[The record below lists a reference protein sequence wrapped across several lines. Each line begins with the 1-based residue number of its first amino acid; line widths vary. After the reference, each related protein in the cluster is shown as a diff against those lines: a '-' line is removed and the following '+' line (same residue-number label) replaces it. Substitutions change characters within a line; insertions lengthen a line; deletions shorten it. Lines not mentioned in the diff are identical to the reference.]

1 MTTTVAT
8 TAADAAD
15 SGDGVL
21 ERVQQLKPLLR
32 AEALEND
39 RIQRIP
45 ERSLAALKEAG
56 VWKMMTPKY
65 YGGYETP
72 FPTVFE
78 TLRTIVSACPSIGWA
93 TTLTSI
99 NWLVAR
105 CCDELQD
112 EVFGDNP
119 NALIPSVFGSF
130 GARAKRVSGGIE
142 IVGGG
147 RWGFNSGCP
156 DGDWD
161 LLGAVVE
168 EPDGSETRLWIAVPI
183 SDLELVNDWD
193 VTAARGTASWTATCG
208 DIFVPDHR
216 ILSNRNDLFGGDSAN
231 ESKRQ
236 ANNPYYG
243 PPPYMVFSNFLALIP
258 SGVADGALEVFVEQ
272 LPGRKITHTDY
283 LKASEAPIVHL
294 QVGEA
299 TMKASA
305 IDALRERLVGLCTNW
320 KPGDPELPAQTRRE
334 QLVGGSVYCYQLA
347 REAVDLLYLA
357 SGPRVIR
364 EDNPIQRFQRDIQA
378 FAQHVLLHPDTQF
391 ENIGRVR
398 CGLPP
403 FSGAARTA
411 GRPAPTGSS

>member
-1 MTTTVAT
+1 MTTSALT
-8 TAADAAD
+8 TSTAPADP
-15 SGDGVL
+15 GDGVL
-21 ERVQQLKPLLR
+21 ERVKQLKPLLR
-32 AEALEND
+32 AEALENE

-45 ERSLAALKEAG
+45 ENSLAALKEAG
-56 VWKMMTPKY
+56 VWKMMTPKH

-72 FPTVFE
+72 FPIVFE

-93 TTLTSI
+93 TALTSI
-99 NWLVAR
+99 GFLVAR

-112 EVFGDNP
+112 EVFGENP
-119 NALIPSVFGSF
+119 GPLIPSVFGSF
-130 GARAKRVSGGIE
+130 GARAKRVSGGIQ

-147 RWGFNSGCP
+147 RWGFNSGVP

-161 LLGAVVE
+161 LLGAVVD
-168 EPDGSETRLWIAVPI
+168 EPDGSETRLWIAFPV

-216 ILSNRNDLFGGDSAN
+216 ILSNRNDLFGGDSPN

-236 ANNPYYG
+236 ANNPYYS
-243 PPPYMVFSNFLALIP
+243 PPPFYVFSNFLALVP

-305 IDALRERLVGLCTNW
+305 IEAIRQRLVGLCTNW
-320 KPGDPELPAQTRRE
+320 KPGDPELPGQIRRE
-334 QLVGGSVYCYQLA
+334 LLVAGPVHCFQLA

-378 FAQHVLLHPDTQF
+378 FAQHVLLHPDTQY
-391 ENIGRVR
+391 ENVGRVR
-398 CGLPP
+398 CGLPA
-403 FSGAARTA
+403 FGGAARST
-411 GRPAPTGSS
+411 GPAQTGSG